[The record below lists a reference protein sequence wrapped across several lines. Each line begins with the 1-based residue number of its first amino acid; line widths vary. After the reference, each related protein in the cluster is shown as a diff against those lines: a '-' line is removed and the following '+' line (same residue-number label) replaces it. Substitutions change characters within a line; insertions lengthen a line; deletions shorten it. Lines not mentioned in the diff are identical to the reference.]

1 MIRSFYMVP
10 AMLCLT
16 AAIVT
21 AQAQQPTTQ
30 KPANPPSAEPAR
42 PAQPAQPGVQ
52 PAQPAQPA
60 EPSSMSAA
68 NKVTYTGCLK
78 PGTTSGSWV
87 LENAEV
93 ASRPGTSSPGA
104 VGTSGASKMTFD
116 LNPVAS
122 VNLKPHANHKIEVV
136 GTLSPAKAHADAPG
150 ASAAGASAAHAAHQQ
165 FSVQSMKMV
174 SATCP

>member
-1 MIRSFYMVP
+1 MIRSFYTVT

-16 AAIVT
+16 AAIAT

-30 KPANPPSAEPAR
+30 KPENPPSAQPAR
-42 PAQPAQPGVQ
+42 PAQPAQPGEQ

-60 EPSSMSAA
+60 EPSAMSAT

-78 PGTTSGSWV
+78 PGTASGSWV

-93 ASRPGTSSPGA
+93 AARPGASAGA

-122 VNLKPHANHKIEVV
+122 VNLKPHANHKVEVV
-136 GTLSPAKAHADAPG
+136 GMLSPAKAATEAPS
-150 ASAAGASAAHAAHQQ
+150 ASAAGASSAHAAHQQ
-165 FSVQSMKMV
+165 FSVQSLKMV